1 MRKVKFLLLAALT
14 AMFVG
19 CQSDEVL
26 EQDSGN
32 DRPTP
37 TGDTRITIEGEGMK
51 DVTTRSSDGRVDF
64 TGGYATGA
72 GLYNGTSTP
81 TVAAYPN
88 PGYEVNYFYGGPA
101 NEPQKYDYAQSSAS
115 SFEVKLDGQDHR
127 FHCGFKEKKRNL
139 TVNAGSGGSVSPSG
153 TNSYQVENAI
163 NITATPN
170 TGYRFSG
177 WTVTEGDATIAN
189 SGSSSTTATLHSSNS
204 TITAKFERNATPIN
218 LTIREWG
225 ESSGNA
231 GYTKIK
237 FEVSSLVTVSL
248 EVTYFVEYDTWRDDG
263 TTDGAAISV
272 TIGANE
278 ELEIDS
284 YDDDGYGNG
293 ERKTSTLERF
303 IIKANGS
310 IIYDNTN
317 FPVNGSIYNG
327 YQINITNING

>member
-26 EQDSGN
+26 EQDSGSG
-32 DRPTP
+32 RPTP
-37 TGDTRITIEGEGMK
+37 IGDTRITIEGEGMK

-72 GLYNGTSTP
+72 GLYNGTAKP

-88 PGYEVNYFYGGPA
+88 PGYEVNYFYGGPT

-115 SFEVKLDGQDHR
+115 SFEVSLGGQDHT
-127 FHCGFKEKKRNL
+127 FHCGFKEKKRDL
-139 TVNAGSGGSVSPSG
+139 TVNAGPGGSVSPSG

-170 TGYRFSG
+170 TGYKFSG
-177 WTVTEGDATIAN
+177 WTVTEGDVTIAN
-189 SGSSSTTATLHSSNS
+189 TGSSSTTATLHNSNS

-218 LTIREWG
+218 LTIKEWG

-237 FEVSSLVTVSL
+237 FEVSSSVTVSL
-248 EVTYFVEYDTWRDDG
+248 EITYLVKYETWRDNG
-263 TTDGAAISV
+263 STDGATIST

-303 IIKANGS
+303 VIKANGTV
-310 IIYDNTN
+310 IYNAADY
-317 FPVNGSIYNG
+317 PDDGAIYNG
-327 YQINITNING
+327 YQINRTVIKG

>member
-51 DVTTRSSDGRVDF
+51 DVTSRSSDGRVDF
-64 TGGYATGA
+64 AGGYATGA

-139 TVNAGSGGSVSPSG
+139 TVNAGTGGSVFPSG
-153 TNSYQVENAI
+153 THSYQVENAI

-177 WTVTEGDATIAN
+177 WTVTGGDVTIAN

-204 TITAKFERNATPIN
+204 TITARFEQTIMDNVIGARFTLGPGSRITVEVSADYPIASPITISYSAQGTFTYDN
-218 LTIREWG
+218 DPHEPSQPPIDYFSSRTHTKTLNVGESEWEFWFIPDVSPEEGMGMPSDAILLTI
-225 ESSGNA
+225 SSA
-231 GYTKIK
+231 
-237 FEVSSLVTVSL
+237 
-248 EVTYFVEYDTWRDDG
+248 W
-263 TTDGAAISV
+263 
-272 TIGANE
+272 
-278 ELEIDS
+278 ID
-284 YDDDGYGNG
+284 
-293 ERKTSTLERF
+293 F
-303 IIKANGS
+303 
-310 IIYDNTN
+310 DN
-317 FPVNGSIYNG
+317 FSDSQYN
-327 YQINITNING
+327 YICAE

>member
-14 AMFVG
+14 VMFVG

-26 EQDSGN
+26 EQDSGS

-37 TGDTRITIEGEGMK
+37 IGDTRITIEGEGMK

-72 GLYNGTSTP
+72 GLYNGTAKP

-88 PGYEVNYFYGGPA
+88 PGYEVNYFYGGPT

-115 SFEVKLDGQDHR
+115 SFEVSLGGQDHT

-139 TVNAGSGGSVSPSG
+139 TVNADSGGSVSPSG

-189 SGSSSTTATLHSSNS
+189 TGSSSTTATLHNSNS
-204 TITAKFERNATPIN
+204 TITARFEQ
-218 LTIREWG
+218 
-225 ESSGNA
+225 ESVHVKLHM
-231 GYTKIK
+231 T
-237 FEVSSLVTVSL
+237 
-248 EVTYFVEYDTWRDDG
+248 
-263 TTDGAAISV
+263 
-272 TIGANE
+272 
-278 ELEIDS
+278 
-284 YDDDGYGNG
+284 YGNG
-293 ERKTSTLERF
+293 
-303 IIKANGS
+303 GS
-310 IIYDNTN
+310 IVVEDFYITAEKPLPFDVRVTVNQDVIEYDDRED
-317 FPVNGSIYNG
+317 PPIYNTYTTSESVTLYTG
-327 YQINITNING
+327 STISNHNKLDSGTSGVDQLGSFWTYIVINGKTYNPFKDTITYTYNGMTYIFE

>member
-72 GLYNGTSTP
+72 GLYDGRKHVWVEAHP
-81 TVAAYPN
+81 DA
-88 PGYEVNYFYGGPA
+88 GYEVSYFYGGPSS
-101 NEPQKYDYAQSSAS
+101 EPKKYDYVQSGTSVFDVDLS
-115 SFEVKLDGQDHR
+115 GQDHT

-204 TITAKFERNATPIN
+204 TITAKFEQTIMDNIIGARFTLGPGLRITVEVSADYPLASPITISYSAQGTFTYYDDPHAPSQPPTDYFDSRVWTKTLN
-218 LTIREWG
+218 VGASEWKFSFVPDVYGTLEPGMPSDAILLTI
-225 ESSGNA
+225 SSA
-231 GYTKIK
+231 
-237 FEVSSLVTVSL
+237 
-248 EVTYFVEYDTWRDDG
+248 W
-263 TTDGAAISV
+263 
-272 TIGANE
+272 
-278 ELEIDS
+278 ID
-284 YDDDGYGNG
+284 
-293 ERKTSTLERF
+293 F
-303 IIKANGS
+303 
-310 IIYDNTN
+310 DN
-317 FPVNGSIYNG
+317 FSDSQYN
-327 YQINITNING
+327 YICAE

>member
-51 DVTTRSSDGRVDF
+51 DVKTRSSDGRVDF

-204 TITAKFERNATPIN
+204 TITAKFERNAAPIN

-327 YQINITNING
+327 YQINVTNING

>member
-64 TGGYATGA
+64 AGGYATGA

-139 TVNAGSGGSVSPSG
+139 TVNAGTGGSVFPSG

-177 WTVTEGDATIAN
+177 WTVTGGDVTIAN

-204 TITAKFERNATPIN
+204 TITARFEVKILNNYIKGEMSVYSSKSLQLKVTSGFPITSPI
-218 LTIREWG
+218 TIKYSARGMFYVDEQDEWG
-225 ESSGNA
+225 GMQPPDQYFDCRVWTE
-231 GYTKIK
+231 T
-237 FEVSSLVTVSL
+237 LTVGQSAW
-248 EVTYFVEYDTWRDDG
+248 E
-263 TTDGAAISV
+263 
-272 TIGANE
+272 
-278 ELEIDS
+278 
-284 YDDDGYGNG
+284 
-293 ERKTSTLERF
+293 F
-303 IIKANGS
+303 IFMPDEMG
-310 IIYDNTN
+310 
-317 FPVNGSIYNG
+317 
-327 YQINITNING
+327 TNIPYLPGKAVITSLDDWYMDFKEFSDDRYNYLKW

>member
-1 MRKVKFLLLAALT
+1 MKKVKFLLLAALT

-72 GLYNGTSTP
+72 GLYNGTAKP

-88 PGYEVNYFYGGPA
+88 PGYEVNYFYGGPT
-101 NEPQKYDYAQSSAS
+101 NEPQKYDYAQSSTS
-115 SFEVKLDGQDHR
+115 SFEVSLGGQDHT
-127 FHCGFKEKKRNL
+127 FHCGFKEKKRDL

-177 WTVTEGDATIAN
+177 WTVTEGDVTIAN
-189 SGSSSTTATLHSSNS
+189 SGSSSTTATLHNSNS
-204 TITAKFERNATPIN
+204 TITAKFEVKILDNYIKGKMSIYSSKSLKLEVISGFPIASPI
-218 LTIREWG
+218 TIKYSARGVFYVDEQDEWG
-225 ESSGNA
+225 GMQPPDQYFDCRVWTE
-231 GYTKIK
+231 T
-237 FEVSSLVTVSL
+237 LTVGQSAW
-248 EVTYFVEYDTWRDDG
+248 EFIFMPDEMG
-263 TTDGAAISV
+263 TTIPYLPGKAVITS
-272 TIGANE
+272 
-278 ELEIDS
+278 L
-284 YDDDGYGNG
+284 DDWYMDFK
-293 ERKTSTLERF
+293 EFSDDR
-303 IIKANGS
+303 
-310 IIYDNTN
+310 
-317 FPVNGSIYNG
+317 YN
-327 YQINITNING
+327 YLKW